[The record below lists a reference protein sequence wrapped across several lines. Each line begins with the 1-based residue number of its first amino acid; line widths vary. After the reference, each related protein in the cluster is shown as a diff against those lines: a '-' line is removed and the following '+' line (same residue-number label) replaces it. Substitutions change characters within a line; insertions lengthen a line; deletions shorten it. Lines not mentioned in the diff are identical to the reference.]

1 MKLILGNKAYSTW
14 SLRPWLIL
22 KRCGATFEEVMI
34 GLNAPDTAAQIARHA
49 PAGKVPALEVDGVT
63 VWDSL
68 AIALWAGERYPDAG
82 LWPAD
87 PHARWVARSA
97 VCEMHSAF
105 GVLRNDLGMGPA
117 HPMVGEPGEAHVPS
131 AALSAE
137 IRRMVGLWKDA
148 KARFGQG
155 GPYLFGDWSVADAF
169 FTPVA
174 ARFRHFRIDLA
185 DHGDDGT
192 AADYCRVLLEQADFL
207 EWSAAGLKEMRLAE
221 IG

>member
-22 KRCGATFEEVMI
+22 KRCGATFDDVMI
-34 GLNAPDTAAQIARHA
+34 GLNEADTADQIARHA

-68 AIALWAGERYPDAG
+68 AIALWAEEHHPRAL
-82 LWPAD
+82 LWPVD
-87 PHARWVARSA
+87 PHARWVARSV

-105 GVLRNDLGMGPA
+105 GTLRNDLGMGPD
-117 HPMVGEPGEAHVPS
+117 HPMVGPPGEAHTPS
-131 AALSAE
+131 GALSAE
-137 IRRMVGLWKDA
+137 IRRMVTMWRDA
-148 KARFGQG
+148 KSRFGSR
-155 GPYLFGDWSVADAF
+155 GPYLFGDWSIADAF

-174 ARFRHFRIDLA
+174 ARFRHFRIDLS

-192 AADYCRVLLEQADFL
+192 AADYCQTLLDQPDFL
-207 EWSAAGLKEMRLAE
+207 EWSEAGLKE